1 MTKEEF
7 KEKMKEYFYGTLG
20 LPPELTE
27 SDSEKF
33 LQDYNLI
40 KNELQLNEDVIS
52 EMVKLISSEEV
63 KKEMMSKYKLSLY
76 KEKIISTFSEESKL
90 DIALN
95 EDIRNSLG
103 IEEYEMLKIVESLS
117 IESLKKLFNEN
128 RTVLEELG
136 IKPYSIVRDLT
147 PEKQLEFIGEL
158 ENFGLTLDE
167 KRQILATLSEE
178 VKEQIDTSNYS
189 KDYITALRMKISDN
203 GRSYGKIVPDLT
215 SKDDLE
221 RYKGLDELLG
231 VNAVNL
237 DEEQRSNL
245 MQLIVLCPEM
255 NISDYLGITSSTGQ
269 EYINGEAWIEK
280 VIQGIN
286 QDWTNI
292 QKIAYVD
299 HAIGRRIS
307 YSPDAQTEV
316 SDESKIR
323 SLWKIIDTGYGVCN
337 GIAQIEK
344 YILDRLGI
352 ESEQVSGEDH
362 SFLKLKNVEISNSD
376 GTTKRGDTI
385 LDPTW
390 NLTAQ
395 RYGGLPSNFC
405 INYSTAREHDIGRN
419 GKDFECHKN
428 DEKLSSATL
437 ELDEESIR
445 EIYKSIGLTDKD
457 GIFPLQKLAEECR
470 EIDSHKYSEHIAIRK
485 LFDALREYEPN
496 FINCPNSTMSVLR
509 NIVFKQPNF
518 RFNRCVAKRV
528 YERSD
533 KSRKPV
539 MYVYADIPDTGE
551 YFYYADSNENDF
563 ISIPKSEFEKKF
575 ECYDYDLRESK
586 GIRPWEEKRQQSISD
601 DLSKSSGNVATKENE
616 ER

>member
-7 KEKMKEYFYGTLG
+7 KEKMKEYINGILG

-33 LQDYNLI
+33 LQDYDLI
-40 KNELQLNEDVIS
+40 KNELQLSDSAIS
-52 EMVKLISSEEV
+52 KMVKLISSEAV

-76 KEKIISTFSEESKL
+76 KTEIISTFSEESKL
-90 DIALN
+90 DIVLN

-117 IESLKKLFNEN
+117 IESLKKLSNEN
-128 RTVLEELG
+128 RTVLEKLE

-215 SKDDLE
+215 SEDDIE
-221 RYKGLDELLG
+221 IYKGLDELLF
-231 VNAVNL
+231 VNAVSL
-237 DEEQRSNL
+237 DEGQRSKL
-245 MQLIVLCPEM
+245 MKLIVLCPEID
-255 NISDYLGITSSTGQ
+255 ISDYLGTTSSTGR
-269 EYINGEAWIEK
+269 EYINGEAWIQT

-352 ESEQVSGEDH
+352 ESERVSSGNH
-362 SFLKLKNVEISNSD
+362 NFLKLKNVEISNSD

-395 RYGGLPSNFC
+395 RYGGLPDNFC
-405 INYSTAREHDIGRN
+405 INYSTAREHDIDRD

-437 ELDEESIR
+437 ELDEDSIR

-457 GIFPLQKLAEECR
+457 GIFPMQKLAEKCR

-551 YFYYADSNENDF
+551 YFFYADSNENDF

-575 ECYDYDLRESK
+575 ECYDYDLRASK

-601 DLSKSSGNVATKENE
+601 DLSKSSGNVATKEDG

>member
-178 VKEQIDTSNYS
+178 VKEQIDTSNYP

-203 GRSYGKIVPDLT
+203 VRSYGKIVPDLT
-215 SKDDLE
+215 SEDDIE
-221 RYKGLDELLG
+221 IYKGLDELLF
-231 VNAVNL
+231 VNAVSL
-237 DEEQRSNL
+237 DEGQRSKL
-245 MQLIVLCPEM
+245 MKLIVLCPEID
-255 NISDYLGITSSTGQ
+255 ISDYLGITSSTGR
-269 EYINGEAWIEK
+269 EYINGEAWIQT

-352 ESEQVSGEDH
+352 ESELISSGNH
-362 SFLKLKNVEISNSD
+362 SFLKLKDVEISNSD

-395 RYGGLPSNFC
+395 RYGGLPDNFC
-405 INYSTAREHDIGRN
+405 INYSTAREHDIDRD

-437 ELDEESIR
+437 ELDEDSIR

-457 GIFPLQKLAEECR
+457 GIFPMQKLAEECR

-551 YFYYADSNENDF
+551 YFCYADSNENDF

-575 ECYDYDLRESK
+575 ECYDYDLRASK
-586 GIRPWEEKRQQSISD
+586 GIRPWEEKRQQSISE

>member
-215 SKDDLE
+215 SEDDIE
-221 RYKGLDELLG
+221 IYKGLDELLF
-231 VNAVNL
+231 VNAVSL
-237 DEEQRSNL
+237 DEGQRSKL
-245 MQLIVLCPEM
+245 MKLIVLCPEID
-255 NISDYLGITSSTGQ
+255 ISDYLGITSSTGR
-269 EYINGEAWIEK
+269 EYINGEAWIQT

-352 ESEQVSGEDH
+352 ESELISSGNH
-362 SFLKLKNVEISNSD
+362 SFLKLKDVEISNSD

-395 RYGGLPSNFC
+395 RYGGLPDNFC
-405 INYSTAREHDIGRN
+405 INYSTAREHDIDRD

-437 ELDEESIR
+437 ELDEDSIR

-457 GIFPLQKLAEECR
+457 GIFPMQKLAEECR

-551 YFYYADSNENDF
+551 YFCYADSNENDF

-575 ECYDYDLRESK
+575 ECYDYDLRASK
-586 GIRPWEEKRQQSISD
+586 GIRPWEEKRQQSISE